1 MGMRKRICKL
11 LEGDESKSMKIKHM
25 RKLLSQKKPSLSKV
39 ELKQKI
45 KEAIVELTEKG
56 KIIQSG
62 KIISLLKKTVAPTTG
77 EKRKL
82 EEATEPES
90 KKQKVEEA
98 TEEIEES
105 KSTPQTT
112 EQDWLELNPNGI
124 TRLFVGNLSFTV
136 TEKTLKDHLVN
147 CTHVLFLKDKETKAF
162 YGSGFVEMK
171 TAEDAARVSK
181 LNGKRFLGRG
191 LKISFAPPRPGQTW
205 PPENKY
211 AVRPYPGNGCRK
223 LFIANIAF
231 EAEDEDFTK
240 LFAECGEIAEMRWL
254 TDRDTG
260 EFKGCGFVEFATID
274 GCQKAAEFSGEEV
287 KGRKIRIDWA
297 EQ

>member
-1 MGMRKRICKL
+1 
-11 LEGDESKSMKIKHM
+11 MKIKHL

-45 KEAIVELTEKG
+45 KEAIAELQSKG

-62 KIISLLKKTVAPTTG
+62 KIISLLNKTKSTPQTT
-77 EKRKL
+77 EQIDT
-82 EEATEPES
+82 EATEEMEES
-90 KKQKVEEA
+90 KSTPQTTEQMDTVA

-105 KSTPQTT
+105 KSTPP
-112 EQDWLELNPNGI
+112 EQDWLESNPDGI
-124 TRLFVGNLSFTV
+124 TRLFVGNLSFKV

-171 TAEDAARVSK
+171 TAEDAARASK

-191 LKISFAPPRPGQTW
+191 LKISFAAPRPGSKW

-211 AVRPYPGNGCRK
+211 AVKPYPGNGCRK
-223 LFIANIAF
+223 LFIGNIAF
-231 EAEDEDFTK
+231 EAEDEDFTT
-240 LFAECGEIAEMRWL
+240 LFAKCGEIAEMRWL

-260 EFKGCGFVEFATID
+260 EFKGCGFVEFTTVE
-274 GCQKAAEFSGEEV
+274 GCQKAAEFSGSEV
-287 KGRKIRIDWA
+287 KGRQIRIDWA
-297 EQ
+297 E